1 MKLIKLI
8 ALFIFIASITVL
20 SCKKKDYSLGSLPDK
35 SEINM
40 EVKQDLTVDAGG
52 NTVYLIN
59 HTNQVMP
66 VWDYGTGKSNRRI
79 DTIRYAFKGD
89 YIIKRTAVSGAGL
102 VELDSVIVHVTKD
115 NLNYVNDPLW
125 VLISGGPG
133 NQKTWALDLDA
144 NGVSK
149 TFDGPLIFGGHD
161 LGWGLQCMKPNGNCW
176 TWAPK
181 WVDNQW
187 LCPKGDYGT
196 MTFSLKGG
204 PFVTVD
210 QKMITNSGT
219 FSGTYYLDKDAKT
232 VSFSGATPL
241 NIGWDQVW
249 TKGTLI
255 SLTETSMQIAFKHPT
270 KDEVEIYN
278 YIAK

>member
-8 ALFIFIASITVL
+8 ALIVTIASISVL

-40 EVKQDLTVDAGG
+40 EVKQDLSVDAGG

-59 HTNQVMP
+59 HNP
-66 VWDYGTGKSNRRI
+66 GIEPWWDYSTGKSLRQV
-79 DTIRYAFKGD
+79 DTVRYAFKGD
-89 YIIKRTAVSGAGL
+89 YTVKRTAVTGGGL
-102 VELDSVIVHVTKD
+102 VELDPITLHVTKD
-115 NLNYVNDPLW
+115 NLNYVSDPMWIL
-125 VLISGGPG
+125 LSGGPG
-133 NQKTWALDLDA
+133 KEKTWMLDLDA

-149 TFDGPLIFGGHD
+149 VFDGPVGFAGSD
-161 LGWGLQCMKPNGNCW
+161 LGWGAQCTKPNGSCW
-176 TWAPK
+176 TWFPK

-210 QKMITNSGT
+210 QKMLSGSGIT
-219 FSGTYYLDKDAKT
+219 SGTYYLDKDAKT
-232 VSFSGATPL
+232 ISFTGVTPL
-241 NIGWDQVW
+241 NIGMSQVW

-255 SLTETSMQIAFKHPT
+255 SLTENSMQIAFKHPS
-270 KDEVEIYN
+270 KDEFEVYM